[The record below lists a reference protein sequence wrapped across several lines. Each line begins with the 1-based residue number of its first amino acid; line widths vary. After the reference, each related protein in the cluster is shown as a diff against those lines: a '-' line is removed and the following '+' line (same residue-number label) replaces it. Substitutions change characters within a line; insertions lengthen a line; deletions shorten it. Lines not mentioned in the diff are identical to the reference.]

1 MKISASIYSS
11 SNKNIEENIKILN
24 ELNIDMIHID
34 FNDNKSDKEKI
45 YSDIKKIK
53 SLSSIPIDLHIISE
67 NPSKYFNSI
76 NDLKIEFVTFQYETI
91 KEKFSI
97 PNFKDTKTGIAIVS
111 NTSIEIIE
119 KYKNNIDFILLMT
132 TTPGE
137 SGGKFNTINFKKIR
151 ECRAKYPK
159 IKIHI
164 DGGINDELGFIM
176 RILGVQACVSGS
188 YLMNHKS
195 IASALYILKS
205 SVVHSEYILKDFMI
219 NLEECPV
226 INIQESSVKKALLT
240 IEKYNLGFVMFT
252 DDNGQYCGLISNADI
267 RKGILNDFENFNKIE
282 MGKLINKKSITIN
295 ENSSIGEMLKI
306 IQKNDFIISFIP
318 IIDNEKKL
326 TGCITFWDLIISE
339 S

>member
-1 MKISASIYSS
+1 M
-11 SNKNIEENIKILN
+11 
-24 ELNIDMIHID
+24 
-34 FNDNKSDKEKI
+34 
-45 YSDIKKIK
+45 
-53 SLSSIPIDLHIISE
+53 
-67 NPSKYFNSI
+67 
-76 NDLKIEFVTFQYETI
+76 KIEFVTFQYETI

-97 PNFKDTKTGIAIVS
+97 PSFKKTLIGIAVVS
-111 NTSIEIIE
+111 NTSIDIIE
-119 KYKNNIDFILLMT
+119 KYKNKIDFILLMT

-137 SGGKFNTINFKKIR
+137 SGGKFNTKNFKKIR

-159 IKIHI
+159 IKIHV

-188 YLMNHKS
+188 YLMNHKN
-195 IASALYILKS
+195 IASALYVLKS

-219 NLEECPV
+219 NLGECPV
-226 INIQESSVKKALLT
+226 LNIKENSTKKALLT

-252 DDNGQYCGLISNADI
+252 NDKGEYCGLVSNADI
-267 RKGILNDFENFNKIE
+267 RKGILNNFENFNKIDLD
-282 MGKLINKKSITIN
+282 KLVNKKSITIN
-295 ENSSIGEMLKI
+295 ENCSIGEMLKI

-318 IIDNEKKL
+318 IIDNKNKL

>member
-11 SNKNIEENIKILN
+11 SNKSFEENIKILD

-34 FNDNKSDKEKI
+34 FNDKKSDEKKI
-45 YSDIKKIK
+45 FLDIKTIK
-53 SLSSIPIDLHIISE
+53 RLSSIPIDLHIISE
-67 NPSKYFNSI
+67 NPSKYFDYI
-76 NDLKIEFVTFQYETI
+76 NELKIDFVTFQYETI
-91 KEKFSI
+91 KEKFTI
-97 PNFKDTKTGIAIVS
+97 PDFKETKIGIAIVS

-119 KYKNNIDFILLMT
+119 KYKNKINFILLMT

-151 ECRAKYPK
+151 ECRTKFPK
-159 IKIHI
+159 IKIHV

-188 YLMNHKS
+188 YLMNHKN

-219 NLEECPV
+219 NIEECPV
-226 INIQESSVKKALLT
+226 LNVKENSIKKTLST
-240 IEKYNLGFVMFT
+240 IEKYNLGFVMFVN
-252 DDNGQYCGLISNADI
+252 DSGEYSGLVSNADI
-267 RKGILNDFENFNKIE
+267 RKGILNDFENLNKLDLD
-282 MGKLINKKSITIN
+282 KLINKKSITIN
-295 ENSSIGEMLKI
+295 ENSSIREMLKI

-318 IIDNEKKL
+318 ILDNKKKL
-326 TGCITFWDLIISE
+326 KGCITFWDLIISE

>member
-11 SNKNIEENIKILN
+11 SNKNLEENIRILD

-34 FNDNKSDKEKI
+34 FNDKKSDEEKI
-45 YSDIKKIK
+45 FSDIKRIK

-67 NPSKYFNSI
+67 NPSKYFDYIS
-76 NDLKIEFVTFQYETI
+76 DLKIEFVTFQYETI
-91 KEKFSI
+91 KEKFSV
-97 PNFKDTKTGIAIVS
+97 PSFKKTLIGIAVVS
-111 NTSIEIIE
+111 NTSIDIIE
-119 KYKNNIDFILLMT
+119 KYKNKIDFILLMT

-137 SGGKFNTINFKKIR
+137 SGGKFNTKNFKKIR

-159 IKIHI
+159 IKIHV

-188 YLMNHKS
+188 YLMNHKN
-195 IASALYILKS
+195 IASALYVLKS
-205 SVVHSEYILKDFMI
+205 SVVHSEYILKDFMV

-226 INIQESSVKKALLT
+226 LNIKENSTKKALLT

-252 DDNGQYCGLISNADI
+252 NDKGEYCGLVSNADI
-267 RKGILNDFENFNKIE
+267 RKGILNNFENFDKIDLD
-282 MGKLINKKSITIN
+282 KLVNKKSITIN
-295 ENSSIGEMLKI
+295 ENCSIGEMLKI

-318 IIDNEKKL
+318 IIDNKNKL